1 LTSSDP
7 LLFRNV
13 RLPDNR
19 LVDLLIEG
27 GRIARIGSGPAAA
40 GGTVVEGAGRLVS
53 PGFVEP
59 HLHLDKAFL
68 MERLPGRVASV
79 AEAIAV
85 TAALKRQFTRQ
96 DILERAE
103 QTLRLALRHGTL
115 AARVHAEVDPVLG
128 LTSLEAAL
136 ELRQRWRG
144 TLELQVCAF
153 PQDGIQR
160 LPGTEDL
167 LREALRLGADVIG
180 GVPYVDPGHRAHVDT
195 VLALADEF
203 GKPADFHVDFS
214 DDPAVL
220 DVGYIAERTLALGLT
235 GRVAVG
241 HVTTLATLPPAR
253 LAPLLEL
260 LAQAELSVLTLPAT
274 DLHLGGRGDAYN
286 TRRGLTPVRALLA
299 AGVNLAAGSNNV
311 RNAFTPFGNADPLE
325 IGLLLMVGA
334 HLSDREDLPTVWQA
348 LTANGARALGLAE
361 YGLAEGRPANL
372 VLFEAP
378 DVWEALVGQ
387 AEKRYVVANGR
398 VVAEN
403 RRESWLALPD

>member
-1 LTSSDP
+1 MHPAP
-7 LLFRNV
+7 LLIRDV
-13 RLPDNR
+13 RLPDGTPA
-19 LVDLLIEG
+19 DLLIVAG
-27 GRIARIGSGPAAA
+27 QIARLGPGLPDA
-40 GGTVVEGAGRLVS
+40 GATVLEGAGRLVS

-68 MERLPGRVASV
+68 MDRLPGRVGSV

-85 TAALKRQFTRQ
+85 TTALKRQFTRQ

-103 QTLRLALRHGTL
+103 RTLGLALRHGTL

-144 TLELQVCAF
+144 TISLQVCAF

-167 LREALRLGADVIG
+167 LREALRLGADLIG
-180 GVPYVDPGHRAHVDT
+180 GVPYVDPDHHAHIDT
-195 VLALADEF
+195 VLALAEEF
-203 GKPADFHVDFS
+203 DLPADFHVDFA

-220 DVGYIAERTLALGLT
+220 NVAYIAEQTLARGLS
-235 GRVAVG
+235 GWVAVG
-241 HVTTLATLPPAR
+241 HVTALAALSPER
-253 LAPLLEL
+253 LAPLVEL
-260 LAQAELSVLTLPAT
+260 LARADLSVLTLPAT
-274 DLHLGGRGDAYN
+274 DLHLGGRGDRYN
-286 TRRGLTPVRALLA
+286 VRRGLTPVRTLLA
-299 AGVNLAAGSNNV
+299 GGVNVAAGSNNV
-311 RNAFTPFGNADPLE
+311 RNAFTPFGNANPLE
-325 IGLLLMVGA
+325 TGLLLMVGA
-334 HLSDREDLPTVWQA
+334 HLSDRDDLPTVWQT
-348 LTANGARALGLAE
+348 LTVNAARALGLAE

-378 DVWEALVGQ
+378 DIWEALVGQ
-387 AEKRYVVANGR
+387 AEKRYVMANGR

-403 RRESWLALPD
+403 RRESWQMGPE